1 MDQLVYPTLQSGIL
15 NHSLKQKLFNDTY
28 SESVFRHT
36 TLDGGTEGNDVSLQD
51 RRIADAFTLVT
62 CVLAIPGN
70 VLVIAVYASKMMTS
84 IRMYMFA
91 LAVADLVTC
100 VYGIVHVTATLGY
113 VGLEIVTHCAFLT
126 LSFSVYLLAFV
137 SVERLLAVMRPGTF
151 SLSLLR
157 AKRALVA
164 ITVAA
169 IASAVV
175 LTTARVIQNKMLL
188 NGVQAVFIVSCMAV
202 MIVCYSLI
210 GITVL
215 KKERAA
221 HTSIAITSSAPLPGP
236 STMSAEG
243 TELPTVSGTTNMPTS
258 SYKHSSKPGAKRKAP
273 IQQNT
278 LRSIYLLFMITLVF
292 LLSWMPRWVTYVGL
306 EMPLYARRTFFLNSA
321 VNPFIYGVMSR
332 MFRVDVQQLYRR
344 IRTRLQTR

>member
-1 MDQLVYPTLQSGIL
+1 MDQFVYPTLQSGML
-15 NHSLKQKLFNDTY
+15 NHSLQQKLFNDTY
-28 SESVFRHT
+28 NESVFRHI
-36 TLDGGTEGNDVSLQD
+36 TLDGGTEGNDVSEQD
-51 RRIADAFTLVT
+51 RRIADALTLVT

-70 VLVIAVYASKMMTS
+70 VLVIAVYALKMITS

-91 LAVADLVTC
+91 LAIADLVTC
-100 VYGIVHVTATLGY
+100 VYGIVLATATFSY
-113 VGLEIVTHCAFLT
+113 VGLEIALHCAFLT
-126 LSFSVYLLAFV
+126 LSFSLYLLAFV
-137 SVERLLAVMRPGTF
+137 SVERLLAVLRPGTF

-169 IASAVV
+169 IATAVV
-175 LTTARVIQNKMLL
+175 LTTARLIQNKMLL
-188 NGVQAVFIVSCMAV
+188 YSVQATIIVSCVAV
-202 MIVCYSLI
+202 MIVCYSLM
-210 GITVL
+210 GITMV

-221 HTSIAITSSAPLPGP
+221 HTSIGIASSAPLPGP

-243 TELPTVSGTTNMPTS
+243 TELPTVSGPANTS
-258 SYKHSSKPGAKRKAP
+258 SSKHSAKPCIKSTAP

-278 LRSIYLLFMITLVF
+278 LKSIYLLFIITLVF
-292 LLSWMPRWVTYVGL
+292 LISWMPRWVTYVGL
-306 EMPLYARRTFFLNSA
+306 EIPLYARRTFFLNSA

-344 IRTRLQTR
+344 IRTRLQTC